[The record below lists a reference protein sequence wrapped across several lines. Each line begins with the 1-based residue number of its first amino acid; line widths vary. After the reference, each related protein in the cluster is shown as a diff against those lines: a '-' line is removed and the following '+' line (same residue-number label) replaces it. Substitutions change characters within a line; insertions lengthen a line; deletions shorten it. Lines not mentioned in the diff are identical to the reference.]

1 MFGSFPPSPLVVSA
15 SKVYS
20 GLGADIVYGIITLKT
35 LGGTTADHYVR
46 ETPEDT
52 KHGMAMLEREL
63 SGLETTDSEWN
74 LLKAGD

>member
-1 MFGSFPPSPLVVSA
+1 MSARDPRGSCCKIS
-15 SKVYS
+15 
-20 GLGADIVYGIITLKT
+20 ITLKT